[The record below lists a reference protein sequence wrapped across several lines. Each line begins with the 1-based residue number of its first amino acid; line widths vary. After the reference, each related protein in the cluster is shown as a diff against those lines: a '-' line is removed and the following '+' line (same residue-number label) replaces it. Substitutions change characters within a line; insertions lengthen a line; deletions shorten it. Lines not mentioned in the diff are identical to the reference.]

1 MDIVD
6 VVHLKEQYTLK
17 LEPCRAT
24 DPTSDQTVQVFS
36 PESREGD
43 CISKQ
48 SQDVH
53 SYFDDSFSRYGE
65 KGTTVFD
72 TPHSGRCNTGGLPFT
87 KSLQKHF
94 MQQPQYIFH
103 FPARDC
109 PAGNLKHINF

>member
-17 LEPCRAT
+17 LEPCRTT
-24 DPTSDQTVQVFS
+24 DPTSDHTVQVFS

-53 SYFDDSFSRYGE
+53 SYFGDSFSSYGE

-72 TPHSGRCNTGGLPFT
+72 SAFRTMQHWWTAQRPLLSLYRNTSRSNHNTSFIY
-87 KSLQKHF
+87 
-94 MQQPQYIFH
+94 QQEIAQ
-103 FPARDC
+103 PAT
-109 PAGNLKHINF
+109 